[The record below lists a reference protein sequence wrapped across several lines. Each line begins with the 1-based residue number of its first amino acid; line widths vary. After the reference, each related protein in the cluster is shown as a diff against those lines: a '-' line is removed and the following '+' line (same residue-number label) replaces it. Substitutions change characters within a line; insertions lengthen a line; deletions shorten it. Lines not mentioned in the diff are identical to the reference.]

1 MSTQKKWKLA
11 QMLCLAVMLAGII
24 GLGVSVFGEAGPA
37 APWGIA
43 ALAGLWGNLVRP
55 GPAPPEG
62 EVSGLAKPTARTCG
76 SVPSKRGVQPPL
88 RGAKRQRRHSAVGQP
103 GVRPGPAPPEGEVS
117 GHSKT
122 NGADVRQRPQQARR
136 SAAAPWREETAEA
149 LRCGAA
155 WRASWPSH
163 LTSEGN
169 SQQPGKPW
177 GPGRPSGDC
186 RATGSSNQKVLPWPR
201 VLVTP

>member
-1 MSTQKKWKLA
+1 MKQK
-11 QMLCLAVMLAGII
+11 AGRVAFT
-24 GLGVSVFGEAGPA
+24 GLL
-37 APWGIA
+37 A
-43 ALAGLWGNLVRP
+43 ALAIALSFLEGLL
-55 GPAPPEG
+55 
-62 EVSGLAKPTARTCG
+62 
-76 SVPSKRGVQPPL
+76 PPL
-88 RGAKRQRRHSAVGQP
+88 PMMPPGAKLGLSNLATMYAAGSLGLPSALFLAVFK
-103 GVRPGPAPPEGEVS
+103 GVFALVTRGGMAGLMSLSGGVVSTVVMWLSLIHISTPPEGEVS

-149 LRCGAA
+149 LRCGAT
-155 WRASWPSH
+155 WCASWPN
-163 LTSEGN
+163 TAGRGSEP
-169 SQQPGKPW
+169 QPW